1 MDEICYLVS
10 GKFATKEFMVLVPVK
25 KADIDEVEFFG
36 ILKKYI
42 CKKLEK
48 PDDENVI
55 EIPVLFII
63 KGELLPLLQV
73 DFLLSVVK
81 KEPFGS
87 LFFIFFRSSIKI
99 FRNFIKSF
107 IINWCMN
114 CFK

>member
-55 EIPVLFII
+55 FYSVINFTKLT
-63 KGELLPLLQV
+63 KELQ
-73 DFLLSVVK
+73 K
-81 KEPFGS
+81 
-87 LFFIFFRSSIKI
+87 
-99 FRNFIKSF
+99 
-107 IINWCMN
+107 
-114 CFK
+114 